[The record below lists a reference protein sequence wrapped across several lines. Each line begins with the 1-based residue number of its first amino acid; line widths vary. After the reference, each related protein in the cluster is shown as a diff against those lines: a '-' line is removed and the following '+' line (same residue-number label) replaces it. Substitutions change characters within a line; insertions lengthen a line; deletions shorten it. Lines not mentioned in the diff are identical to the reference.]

1 MENKKIFYLASMA
14 FSIWVMVMFSSSI
27 STVIWRDSYLKL
39 PRPDLIKIW
48 QEGYSTKGSGRGI
61 GLSNYQNIIRK
72 YPNVTQETKIEGD
85 NFLQTLILLGNK

>member
-1 MENKKIFYLASMA
+1 MEKKKIFYLASMA
-14 FSIWVMVMFSSSI
+14 FSIWVMVMFSTSI

-39 PRPDLIKIW
+39 PIPDLIKIW

-72 YPNVTQETKIEGD
+72 YPNATQETKIEGD